1 MANYWKI
8 RQLGPNVITAE
19 TRIPNYESAADVYI
33 RLTGKKKKILQ
44 KCITSCIWREAQA
57 PLGFTFQHLQLL
69 EVEGE
74 KKKHCMV

>member
-33 RLTGKKKKILQ
+33 RLTGGKKKNPTEMYHLMHMEGGTGTTRVYI
-44 KCITSCIWREAQA
+44 SA
-57 PLGFTFQHLQLL
+57 PTAVG
-69 EVEGE
+69 G
-74 KKKHCMV
+74 

>member
-19 TRIPNYESAADVYI
+19 TRIPNYELAADVYI
-33 RLTGKKKKILQ
+33 RLTGKKILQ
-44 KCITSCIWREAQA
+44 KYITSCIWREAQT

-69 EVEGE
+69 GVEGE